1 MAQESRLVIVIDSQ
15 NAERNARNLGNEL
28 VSIERKGEFASK
40 SMDSLSV
47 ATRALA
53 GHMAGLVTVGAA
65 ISKMDT
71 YTGLQN
77 RLKLVTNNQ
86 AELNKATEDTFQIAQ
101 KTYSAWDSVL
111 QVYQRFSDNAKTL
124 NLTMDDTAR
133 LTETVSKAVAISGA
147 SAEAADAGLV
157 QFGQALASGTLRG
170 EELNSVME
178 QTPALAKAIAKGMGI
193 TVGELRSVAAEGKIT
208 SQEIVKALKN
218 VQNDVDA
225 LFAKTDITIG
235 QSLTLLNNEITKF
248 VGEAGKGSGAAQVL
262 AGSVQ
267 TLASNLD
274 LIADGALVVGIG
286 YITRAILMKSAAIK
300 EGMAST
306 LANRQASVL
315 NAQAE
320 YAEATAAL
328 NAAKAHLANVRATNA
343 ETQAKFGATAAA
355 TRYAQAQAA
364 VTAATNAQ
372 TAAQIKLN
380 TATSIAGRLAKG
392 AFGLIGGWT
401 GVATLGVMGLAAAY
415 SYFNNKAEEAK
426 QKLAEQAKVA
436 EKADEE
442 LKKLTG
448 NDKAKAVNDL
458 TIAFNAQNK
467 ALEKSSRAV
476 GSALIDIENYARG
489 NREVEKI
496 SQEART
502 GTISYTEAIERL
514 NKIKLPTDLYEN
526 LKKQAAQYDD
536 NASKASLSAEKLKL
550 LRVEVKLGGNEA
562 QNAAIQHQ
570 KQADALGNTAT
581 EAEKATKALQDYQ
594 AKQKD
599 SVIDS
604 IYKSGWLDKGYT
616 VAQANAILELQKA
629 KGMSAILSKD
639 EIDSALR
646 NLKIIEEQ
654 QEREDKLTEAKRK
667 QTKEAAKQ
675 AVLLAGNNEQARNM
689 LRVYQS
695 FRNAGLG
702 DKQARVM
709 TAQVGRETDFRN
721 EAMFG
726 SHKDA
731 NNGYNNTG
739 FLSWQKSRSTKLMQ
753 SLQGQGVLDKNG
765 KIQQTQDALDAM
777 AKHAVQEA
785 MTDKSY
791 SKSKAALLN
800 EDLDYRSLERI
811 VAKNFV
817 GWDYDGK
824 KLGKAKASQH
834 LAKQDSYYNQ
844 LSKILG
850 DNPEAA
856 SKAIGDLSKFEDEA
870 YKARAKTLEEVKQL
884 QATYD
889 SETVA
894 RSKKREEE
902 INKATILGQSNLI
915 PKINERYDA
924 EDKLSQKQFDF
935 EVNGYKWTEEQK
947 LDYTYETNSLRLV
960 AEGKLSEDQRKV
972 ALDGLKLQK
981 QQELGLLKLAQ
992 EQRLFQARLSLLSE
1006 TQAMQE
1012 RYRLEREEILK
1023 NTKLS
1028 IAERQKLIALSK
1040 ATQEKETRDKVNNAV
1055 QNWGGIQADMNG
1067 TSEFFRQDQ
1076 ERFNRLNAAND
1087 LADSQ
1092 FAATDLNEQNSL
1104 DGLDAQLEAGL
1115 IKQQD
1120 YENQKTAIIQTAQDQ
1135 RNQIAAEYAKNA
1147 QDIEDKYQQDRLNTQ
1162 IAFGGQMMGSLTSMF
1177 GSMFGEQSKAYKIM
1191 FAADKA
1197 YAIAAAGIAIQQNIA
1212 AASKAGFPL
1221 NIPLIAGAVAQGA
1234 SIIANIRAIKD
1245 QGFADGG
1252 YTGSGGKY
1260 EPAGIVHKGEVVWSQ
1275 DDIRRWGG
1283 VGLVENMRKSANP
1296 EAFINNHAINNTSAE
1311 NVFNRSFLS
1320 SKAFNDN
1327 QNISNI
1333 FNQPTREN
1341 QIIVNAF
1348 KSSKD
1353 AASRSGDVQSI
1364 TNQYAGNNTSIEN
1377 VFNRSF
1383 LSSKAFNDNKS
1394 ISNISNL
1401 SNSKVLN
1408 SNVSNST
1415 VQNAEKELLKEVS
1428 IFKDN
1433 GFADGGYTGK
1443 GKKYEIAGAVHKGEI
1458 VWSQDDIKKWGG
1470 VDKVEKMRRATSPES
1485 FVSNYAQN
1493 HTTFESI
1500 LNRAHQSSRIF
1511 NQSKEISNI
1520 FNQSVQDDQIIYKG
1534 NGNVPTSATSDLYH
1548 DGKVYFSSNGLVQ
1561 DRSNLDDVQDF
1572 TLGRT
1577 SRPQAE
1583 IMPSIEPSTPTI
1595 NFKIEVINQVSG
1607 ATVEAEQLDEQTV
1620 RIIVTDELD
1629 KQLPRKVPKLVS
1641 DQIANPNST
1650 ISRSLTE
1657 NTTARRNRT

>member
-28 VSIERKGEFASK
+28 DSIERKGDYASK
-40 SMDSLSV
+40 SMDGLSV

-53 GHMAGLVTVGAA
+53 GYMAGLVTVSSA

-77 RLKLVTNNQ
+77 RLKLVTKNQ
-86 AELNKATEDTFQIAQ
+86 VELNKATEDTFQIAQ

-147 SAEAADAGLV
+147 SAEAADAALV

-178 QTPALAKAIAKGMGI
+178 QTPALAKAIAQGMGI

-248 VGEAGKGSGAAQVL
+248 VGEASKGSGAAQVL

-306 LANRQASVL
+306 LASRQASVL

-392 AFGLIGGWT
+392 AFGLIGGWA

-458 TIAFNAQNK
+458 TTAFNAQNK

-731 NNGYNNTG
+731 NNGYTNTG

-800 EDLDYRSLERI
+800 DDLDYRSLERI

-992 EQRLFQARLSLLSE
+992 EQRLFQAKLFLLSE
-1006 TQAMQE
+1006 TEAMQE
-1012 RYRLEREEILK
+1012 RYRLEREEIAKTVKDEGEKRKRL
-1023 NTKLS
+1023 
-1028 IAERQKLIALSK
+1028 ALSRDQERLEALDRAAK
-1040 ATQEKETRDKVNNAV
+1040 AGQA
-1055 QNWGGIQADMNG
+1055 WGGIQADMNG
-1067 TSEFFRQDQ
+1067 RGEFYRLDQ
-1076 ERFNRLNAAND
+1076 ERSSRLSAATN
-1087 LADSQ
+1087 LLDSQ
-1092 FAATDLNEQNSL
+1092 QGVVNLNEQNSIEAL
-1104 DGLDAQLEAGL
+1104 NAQFEQQL
-1115 IKQQD
+1115 ISQQD
-1120 YENQKTAIIQTAQDQ
+1120 YENQKTAIIQAAQDQ
-1135 RNQIAAEYAKNA
+1135 RNQIAAEHAKNV

-1275 DDIRRWGG
+1275 EDIRRWGG

-1296 EAFINNHAINNTSAE
+1296 EAFINNHA
-1311 NVFNRSFLS
+1311 
-1320 SKAFNDN
+1320 
-1327 QNISNI
+1327 Q
-1333 FNQPTREN
+1333 
-1341 QIIVNAF
+1341 
-1348 KSSKD
+1348 
-1353 AASRSGDVQSI
+1353 
-1364 TNQYAGNNTSIEN
+1364 NNTSIEN

-1470 VDKVEKMRRATSPES
+1470 VDKVEQMRRATSPES

-1520 FNQSVQDDQIIYKG
+1520 FNKSVQDDQIIYKG
-1534 NGNVPTSATSDLYH
+1534 NSRAPTASSSVGSDLFH
-1548 DGKVYFSSNGLVQ
+1548 DGKVYFSSIGLVQ
-1561 DRSNLDDVQDF
+1561 NRSNLEDVQDF
-1572 TLGRT
+1572 TMGQAA
-1577 SRPQAE
+1577 RPQAE

-1595 NFKIEVINQVSG
+1595 NFKIEVINQVNG

-1620 RIIVTDELD
+1620 RIIVKDELD
-1629 KQLPRKVPKLVS
+1629 KQLPRTVPKLVS
-1641 DQIANPNST
+1641 DQIGNPNST

>member
-28 VSIERKGEFASK
+28 ESIERKGEFASK

-53 GHMAGLVTVGAA
+53 GHMAGLLTVGSA

-86 AELNKATEDTFQIAQ
+86 VELNKATEDTFRIAQ

-147 SAEAADAGLV
+147 SAEAADAALV

-208 SQEIVKALKN
+208 SQEIVKALRN
-218 VQNDVDA
+218 VQDEVDA

-248 VGEAGKGSGAAQVL
+248 VGEAGKGSGAAQALSGSIQLL
-262 AGSVQ
+262 AN
-267 TLASNLD
+267 NLN
-274 LIADGALVVGIG
+274 LIADSAFAIGIG
-286 YITRAILMKSAAIK
+286 LMTKAVLTKTVAVQASIAASTKQVFATIAERNANIAAAKAEVESALAEAQSTQVTLTNIKATHAQIMAEIELEKVRLKAQITEQGRTATITRMAQLGRLQAQVALEVAAAETAQSASSARLSAALTAQSVATSRLALAKSALMAIFSPM
-300 EGMAST
+300 G
-306 LANRQASVL
+306 LAIA
-315 NAQAE
+315 
-320 YAEATAAL
+320 ATAASFYL
-328 NAAKAHLANVRATNA
+328 LSSSSDEVKESLA
-343 ETQAKFGATAAA
+343 TQSDSVSDLTDK
-355 TRYAQAQAA
+355 Y
-364 VTAATNAQ
+364 
-372 TAAQIKLN
+372 IKLN
-380 TATSIAGRLAKG
+380 TVQALTEGVRLRKEIEQQNDAIDDASGAIKRFAYIQKELFKLSGSDYEDYQNAIKSIATGASDAGDLLKKMISSGRFSQTQIDKLIEFSSAVAESKNKIEQGNTALKLLNATSGQHVDVTAESIKQLTIQTNLTK
-392 AFGLIGGWT
+392 
-401 GVATLGVMGLAAAY
+401 VATQNFTDMKTQMLDSLRAQVEFIRLNGGSEEQVKSLNKVIQAY
-415 SYFNNKAEEAK
+415 SLNQISATDAVDKFNST
-426 QKLAEQAKVA
+426 AKVPA
-436 EKADEE
+436 ENIKGLQDYATKTDQSKIVLNQANAE
-442 LKKLTG
+442 LKKQNDLRNEYLKQHQTVLG
-448 NDKAKAVNDL
+448 AQQGETNELNNQVAAQEKLNKLRDNANKDILKNDFLIKNTKAFGGGEKGLDKARAASEFYTDNKIPMTRSL
-458 TIAFNAQNK
+458 T
-467 ALEKSSRAV
+467 
-476 GSALIDIENYARG
+476 
-489 NREVEKI
+489 
-496 SQEART
+496 SQEAA
-502 GTISYTEAIERL
+502 IFEAW
-514 NKIKLPTDLYEN
+514 Y
-526 LKKQAAQYDD
+526 KKQ
-536 NASKASLSAEKLKL
+536 K
-550 LRVEVKLGGNEA
+550 
-562 QNAAIQHQ
+562 
-570 KQADALGNTAT
+570 
-581 EAEKATKALQDYQ
+581 
-594 AKQKD
+594 
-599 SVIDS
+599 
-604 IYKSGWLDKGYT
+604 
-616 VAQANAILELQKA
+616 
-629 KGMSAILSKD
+629 
-639 EIDSALR
+639 
-646 NLKIIEEQ
+646 
-654 QEREDKLTEAKRK
+654 EAKDLQESITESSRK
-667 QTKEAAKQ
+667 QTKEVEKQTKESAKQ
-675 AVLLAGNNEQARNM
+675 AVLLAGNDERVRNM

-731 NNGYNNTG
+731 NNGYTNTG

-800 EDLDYRSLERI
+800 DDLDYRSLERI

-856 SKAIGDLSKFEDEA
+856 SKAISDLSKFEDEA
-870 YKARAKTLEEVKQL
+870 YKARAKTLEEIKQL

-924 EDKLSQKQFDF
+924 EDKLAQKQFDF
-935 EVNGYKWTEEQK
+935 EVNGYKWTEKQK
-947 LDYTYETNSLRLV
+947 LEYTYEINSLRLV

-972 ALDGLKLQK
+972 ALDGLELQK

-1028 IAERQKLIALSK
+1028 IKERQKLIAFSK
-1040 ATQEKETRDKVNNAV
+1040 ANQDKETRDKVNNAV

-1076 ERFNRLNAAND
+1076 ERFSRLNAAND

-1104 DGLDAQLEAGL
+1104 NGLDTQMEAGL

-1120 YENQKTAIIQTAQDQ
+1120 YENQKTAIIQAAQDQ
-1135 RNQIAAEYAKNA
+1135 RNQIAAEHAKNV

-1275 DDIRRWGG
+1275 EDIKRWGG
-1283 VGLVENMRKSANP
+1283 VGLVEKMRKSANP
-1296 EAFINNHAINNTSAE
+1296 EAFLNNNASADS
-1311 NVFNRSFLS
+1311 VMRRALMS
-1320 SKAFNDN
+1320 SNAFIESQKQAD
-1327 QNISNI
+1327 I
-1333 FNQPTREN
+1333 FNQP
-1341 QIIVNAF
+1341 
-1348 KSSKD
+1348 
-1353 AASRSGDVQSI
+1353 
-1364 TNQYAGNNTSIEN
+1364 
-1377 VFNRSF
+1377 
-1383 LSSKAFNDNKS
+1383 
-1394 ISNISNL
+1394 
-1401 SNSKVLN
+1401 
-1408 SNVSNST
+1408 
-1415 VQNAEKELLKEVS
+1415 
-1428 IFKDN
+1428 
-1433 GFADGGYTGK
+1433 
-1443 GKKYEIAGAVHKGEI
+1443 
-1458 VWSQDDIKKWGG
+1458 
-1470 VDKVEKMRRATSPES
+1470 
-1485 FVSNYAQN
+1485 
-1493 HTTFESI
+1493 
-1500 LNRAHQSSRIF
+1500 
-1511 NQSKEISNI
+1511 
-1520 FNQSVQDDQIIYKG
+1520 VQDTQIIYKG
-1534 NGNVPTSATSDLYH
+1534 NRDTPKLASSANSDLFH

-1561 DRSNLDDVQDF
+1561 DRSNLEDVQDF
-1572 TLGRT
+1572 TIGKAA
-1577 SRPQAE
+1577 RPQAE
-1583 IMPSIEPSTPTI
+1583 IMPSIEPASPTI
-1595 NFKIEVINQVSG
+1595 NFKIEVVNQVSG

-1657 NTTARRNRT
+1657 NTTARRNR

>member
-1 MAQESRLVIVIDSQ
+1 MVGKTGEATKQASQQVQKYGQEIKTTTQELDKQEKS
-15 NAERNARNLGNEL
+15 AR
-28 VSIERKGEFASK
+28 SYSTAIK
-40 SMDSLSV
+40 S
-47 ATRALA
+47 LA
-53 GHMAGLVTVGAA
+53 GYMAGLVTINAA
-65 ISKMDT
+65 INNMDT

-111 QVYQRFSDNAKTL
+111 QVYQRFSDNAQTL

-147 SAEAADAGLV
+147 SAEAADAALV

-178 QTPALAKAIAKGMGI
+178 QTPALAKAIAQGMGI
-193 TVGELRSVAAEGKIT
+193 TVGQLRSVAAEGKIT

-248 VGEAGKGSGAAQVL
+248 VGEASKGSGAAQVL

-306 LANRQASVL
+306 LASRQASVL

-392 AFGLIGGWT
+392 AFGLIGGWA

-458 TIAFNAQNK
+458 TTAFNAQNK

-731 NNGYNNTG
+731 NNGYTNTG

-800 EDLDYRSLERI
+800 DDLDYRSLERV

-844 LSKILG
+844 LNKILG
-850 DNPEAA
+850 DNPEVA
-856 SKAIGDLSKFEDEA
+856 SKAISDLSKFEDEA
-870 YKARAKTLEEVKQL
+870 YKARAKTLEEIKQL

-924 EDKLSQKQFDF
+924 EDKLAQKQFDF
-935 EVNGYKWTEEQK
+935 EVNGYKWTEKQK
-947 LDYTYETNSLRLV
+947 LEYTYETNSLRLV

-972 ALDGLKLQK
+972 ALGGLELQK

-1028 IAERQKLIALSK
+1028 IEERQKLIALSK
-1040 ATQEKETRDKVNNAV
+1040 ANQDKETRDKVNNAV

-1067 TSEFFRQDQ
+1067 TGEFFRQDQ
-1076 ERFNRLNAAND
+1076 ERFSRLNAAND

-1104 DGLDAQLEAGL
+1104 DGLNAQFEAGL

-1120 YENQKTAIIQTAQDQ
+1120 YENQKTAIIQAAQDQ
-1135 RNQIAAEYAKNA
+1135 RNQIAAEYAQNA
-1147 QDIEDKYQQDRLNTQ
+1147 QDIEDKYHQDRLNAQ
-1162 IAFGGQMMGSLTSMF
+1162 IALGGQMMGSLTSMF

-1197 YAIAAAGIAIQQNIA
+1197 YAIAAAGIAIQQSIA
-1212 AASKAGFPL
+1212 QAAKVGFPK
-1221 NIPLIAGAVAQGA
+1221 NIPLIASAIAQGA

-1275 DDIRRWGG
+1275 EDIKRWGG
-1283 VGLVENMRKSANP
+1283 VGLVEKMRKSANP
-1296 EAFINNHAINNTSAE
+1296 EAFLNNNASADS
-1311 NVFNRSFLS
+1311 VMRRALMS
-1320 SKAFNDN
+1320 SNAFIESQKQAD
-1327 QNISNI
+1327 I
-1333 FNQPTREN
+1333 FNQP
-1341 QIIVNAF
+1341 
-1348 KSSKD
+1348 
-1353 AASRSGDVQSI
+1353 
-1364 TNQYAGNNTSIEN
+1364 
-1377 VFNRSF
+1377 
-1383 LSSKAFNDNKS
+1383 
-1394 ISNISNL
+1394 
-1401 SNSKVLN
+1401 
-1408 SNVSNST
+1408 
-1415 VQNAEKELLKEVS
+1415 
-1428 IFKDN
+1428 
-1433 GFADGGYTGK
+1433 
-1443 GKKYEIAGAVHKGEI
+1443 
-1458 VWSQDDIKKWGG
+1458 
-1470 VDKVEKMRRATSPES
+1470 
-1485 FVSNYAQN
+1485 
-1493 HTTFESI
+1493 
-1500 LNRAHQSSRIF
+1500 
-1511 NQSKEISNI
+1511 
-1520 FNQSVQDDQIIYKG
+1520 VQDTQIIYKG
-1534 NGNVPTSATSDLYH
+1534 NRDTPKLASSANSDLFH

-1561 DRSNLDDVQDF
+1561 DRSNLEDVQDF
-1572 TLGRT
+1572 TMGKAA
-1577 SRPQAE
+1577 RPQAE
-1583 IMPSIEPSTPTI
+1583 IMPSIEPAAPTI

-1657 NTTARRNRT
+1657 NTTARRNR

>member
-147 SAEAADAGLV
+147 SAEAADAALV

-208 SQEIVKALKN
+208 SQEIVKALRN
-218 VQNDVDA
+218 VESDVDA

-306 LANRQASVL
+306 LASRQASVL

-667 QTKEAAKQ
+667 QTKESAKQ

-731 NNGYNNTG
+731 NNGYTNTG

-800 EDLDYRSLERI
+800 DDLDYRSLERI

-856 SKAIGDLSKFEDEA
+856 SKAISDLSKFEDEA
-870 YKARAKTLEEVKQL
+870 YKARAKTLEEIKQL

-924 EDKLSQKQFDF
+924 EDKLAQKQFDF
-935 EVNGYKWTEEQK
+935 EVNGYKWTEKQK
-947 LDYTYETNSLRLV
+947 LEYTYEINSLRLV

-972 ALDGLKLQK
+972 ALDGLELQK

-992 EQRLFQARLSLLSE
+992 EQRLFQAEQFMLGEMERIKKRYALEYDEISKITDLEERRRKMSAFQADFIRNGVGNPTIDQYDTSSQFLKSTNYTKPKQTNMQVLDEDYAQTYQKLKDNLAAVLESE
-1006 TQAMQE
+1006 KASYQE
-1012 RYRLEREEILK
+1012 RLE
-1023 NTKLS
+1023 
-1028 IAERQKLIALSK
+1028 AERVFKEARQQMDNEYHLKAIDARKADHDSQLQLYSQMISSASSTWGGLTQIVKDARGENSRSFKAMFIAQQSFAIASAIISAHLA
-1040 ATQEKETRDKVNNAV
+1040 ATQVA
-1055 QNWGGIQADMNG
+1055 ADA
-1067 TSEFFRQDQ
+1067 TIPFFGAKI
-1076 ERFNRLNAAND
+1076 AASTAM
-1087 LADSQ
+1087 LAMGY
-1092 FAATDLNEQNSL
+1092 AN
-1104 DGLDAQLEAGL
+1104 AGL
-1115 IKQQD
+1115 I
-1120 YENQKTAIIQTAQDQ
+1120 AGQT
-1135 RNQIAAEYAKNA
+1135 I
-1147 QDIEDKYQQDRLNTQ
+1147 
-1162 IAFGGQMMGSLTSMF
+1162 
-1177 GSMFGEQSKAYKIM
+1177 
-1191 FAADKA
+1191 
-1197 YAIAAAGIAIQQNIA
+1197 
-1212 AASKAGFPL
+1212 AGF
-1221 NIPLIAGAVAQGA
+1221 
-1234 SIIANIRAIKD
+1234 S
-1245 QGFADGG
+1245 DGG
-1252 YTGSGGKY
+1252 YTGSGRKY

-1275 DDIRRWGG
+1275 EDIKRWGG
-1283 VGLVENMRKSANP
+1283 VGLVEKMRKSANP
-1296 EAFINNHAINNTSAE
+1296 EAFLNNNASADS
-1311 NVFNRSFLS
+1311 VMRRAMMS
-1320 SKAFNDN
+1320 SNAFIESQKQAD
-1327 QNISNI
+1327 I
-1333 FNQPTREN
+1333 FNQP
-1341 QIIVNAF
+1341 
-1348 KSSKD
+1348 
-1353 AASRSGDVQSI
+1353 
-1364 TNQYAGNNTSIEN
+1364 
-1377 VFNRSF
+1377 
-1383 LSSKAFNDNKS
+1383 
-1394 ISNISNL
+1394 
-1401 SNSKVLN
+1401 
-1408 SNVSNST
+1408 
-1415 VQNAEKELLKEVS
+1415 
-1428 IFKDN
+1428 
-1433 GFADGGYTGK
+1433 
-1443 GKKYEIAGAVHKGEI
+1443 
-1458 VWSQDDIKKWGG
+1458 
-1470 VDKVEKMRRATSPES
+1470 
-1485 FVSNYAQN
+1485 
-1493 HTTFESI
+1493 
-1500 LNRAHQSSRIF
+1500 
-1511 NQSKEISNI
+1511 
-1520 FNQSVQDDQIIYKG
+1520 VQDTQIIYKG
-1534 NGNVPTSATSDLYH
+1534 NRDTPKLASSANSDLFH

-1641 DQIANPNST
+1641 DQIGNPNST

-1657 NTTARRNRT
+1657 NTTARRNR

>member
-53 GHMAGLVTVGAA
+53 GHMAGLLTVGSA

-86 AELNKATEDTFQIAQ
+86 AELNKATEDTFRIAQ

-147 SAEAADAGLV
+147 SAEAADAALV

-208 SQEIVKALKN
+208 SQEIVKALRN
-218 VQNDVDA
+218 VESDVDA

-286 YITRAILMKSAAIK
+286 YITRAILIKSAAIK

-306 LANRQASVL
+306 LASRQASVL

-372 TAAQIKLN
+372 TAAQTRLS
-380 TATSIAGRLAKG
+380 AASSLVGSIGSRAL
-392 AFGLIGGWT
+392 GLIGGPI
-401 GVATLGVMGLAAAY
+401 GAITLGVSALAATY
-415 SYFNNKAEEAK
+415 TYFKGKAEEANRT
-426 QKLAEQAKVA
+426 LAEQAEVA
-436 EKADEE
+436 NRTAEELKGLKGEAKTKAINDLTTAFKAQNEE
-442 LKKLTG
+442 LKKT
-448 NDKAKAVNDL
+448 
-458 TIAFNAQNK
+458 
-467 ALEKSSRAV
+467 EMAV
-476 GSALIDIENYARG
+476 GSALIDIQNYGKG
-489 NREVEKI
+489 NVELTRI
-496 SQEART
+496 SNEARL
-502 GTISYTEAIERL
+502 GTISYKEAMEQLAKQKLPPSLRDALKEQIDKYNEAYE
-514 NKIKLPTDLYEN
+514 KADKTKTAIKLFGI
-526 LKKQAAQYDD
+526 
-536 NASKASLSAEKLKL
+536 
-550 LRVEVKLGGNEA
+550 EVTLTGNKA
-562 QNAAIQHQ
+562 QNAAIEQQKHADAIKNT
-570 KQADALGNTAT
+570 KQAADEAQKSLQKLYADKLWDTQFVEIVMKKGFSESQANDLLKLYKDSLAKGLKAADREAMKALTDTWKAEESIKAITDARTDSIREQNKELKNQQKVLSVNAKVLANASKFGFADLESKYKLPSGTLSAIHMIESKGNAKAYNKETGATGGFQFLEGTAKQYGVKDRT
-581 EAEKATKALQDYQ
+581 DLAQSAEGAAKYMSYLLKLFKGDLEKAVRAYHAGEGNVMKGKGIGKNNNQYWKDYQ
-594 AKQKD
+594 SYMAGINGYSAGDISSKDFDKLIQDTTKMAEEQAKLRLQLENEVANQVTKIRND
-599 SVIDS
+599 LAKKLEDV
-604 IYKSGWLDKGYT
+604 DK
-616 VAQANAILELQKA
+616 ANFSPERKAEIKAELQA
-629 KGMSAILSKD
+629 RADNDIAI
-639 EIDSALR
+639 A
-646 NLKIIEEQ
+646 
-654 QEREDKLTEAKRK
+654 
-667 QTKEAAKQ
+667 
-675 AVLLAGNNEQARNM
+675 EQATKTK
-689 LRVYQS
+689 LDS
-695 FRNAGLG
+695 FR
-702 DKQARVM
+702 D
-709 TAQVGRETDFRN
+709 
-721 EAMFG
+721 
-726 SHKDA
+726 
-731 NNGYNNTG
+731 Y
-739 FLSWQKSRSTKLMQ
+739 TK
-753 SLQGQGVLDKNG
+753 
-765 KIQQTQDALDAM
+765 
-777 AKHAVQEA
+777 
-785 MTDKSY
+785 
-791 SKSKAALLN
+791 
-800 EDLDYRSLERI
+800 
-811 VAKNFV
+811 
-817 GWDYDGK
+817 
-824 KLGKAKASQH
+824 
-834 LAKQDSYYNQ
+834 
-844 LSKILG
+844 
-850 DNPEAA
+850 
-856 SKAIGDLSKFEDEA
+856 
-870 YKARAKTLEEVKQL
+870 
-884 QATYD
+884 
-889 SETVA
+889 
-894 RSKKREEE
+894 
-902 INKATILGQSNLI
+902 
-915 PKINERYDA
+915 
-924 EDKLSQKQFDF
+924 
-935 EVNGYKWTEEQK
+935 TEEQILK
-947 LDYTYETNSLRLV
+947 DSYAKRQFEAEHDLDLTN
-960 AEGKLSEDQRKV
+960 DQRKEAV
-972 ALDGLKLQK
+972 DLLAQQLK
-981 QQELGLLKLAQ
+981 QELGLMQLAQ

-1028 IAERQKLIALSK
+1028 IEERQKLIALSK
-1040 ATQEKETRDKVNNAV
+1040 ANQDKETRDKVNNAV

-1067 TSEFFRQDQ
+1067 AGEFFRQDQ
-1076 ERFNRLNAAND
+1076 ERFSRLNAAND

-1104 DGLDAQLEAGL
+1104 DGLNAQFEAGL

-1120 YENQKTAIIQTAQDQ
+1120 YENQKTAIIQAAQDQ
-1135 RNQIAAEYAKNA
+1135 RNQIATEYAKNA

-1234 SIIANIRAIKD
+1234 SIIANIREIKD
-1245 QGFADGG
+1245 QGFAEGG
-1252 YTGSGGKY
+1252 YTGRGGKY
-1260 EPAGIVHKGEVVWSQ
+1260 QPAGIVHKGEVVWSQ
-1275 DDIRRWGG
+1275 EDIKRWGG
-1283 VGLVENMRKSANP
+1283 VGLVEKMRKSANP
-1296 EAFINNHAINNTSAE
+1296 EAFLNNNASADS
-1311 NVFNRSFLS
+1311 V
-1320 SKAFNDN
+1320 
-1327 QNISNI
+1327 
-1333 FNQPTREN
+1333 
-1341 QIIVNAF
+1341 
-1348 KSSKD
+1348 
-1353 AASRSGDVQSI
+1353 
-1364 TNQYAGNNTSIEN
+1364 
-1377 VFNRSF
+1377 
-1383 LSSKAFNDNKS
+1383 
-1394 ISNISNL
+1394 
-1401 SNSKVLN
+1401 
-1408 SNVSNST
+1408 
-1415 VQNAEKELLKEVS
+1415 
-1428 IFKDN
+1428 
-1433 GFADGGYTGK
+1433 
-1443 GKKYEIAGAVHKGEI
+1443 
-1458 VWSQDDIKKWGG
+1458 
-1470 VDKVEKMRRATSPES
+1470 MRRAMMSSNAYIES
-1485 FVSNYAQN
+1485 QKQAD
-1493 HTTFESI
+1493 
-1500 LNRAHQSSRIF
+1500 
-1511 NQSKEISNI
+1511 I
-1520 FNQSVQDDQIIYKG
+1520 FNQSVQDTQIIYKV
-1534 NGNVPTSATSDLYH
+1534 NRDTPKLASSANSDLFH

-1561 DRSNLDDVQDF
+1561 NRSNLDDVQDF
-1572 TLGRT
+1572 TLGRI

-1583 IMPSIEPSTPTI
+1583 MMPSIEPSTPTI

-1641 DQIANPNST
+1641 DQIGNPNST

-1657 NTTARRNRT
+1657 NTTARRNR

>member
-53 GHMAGLVTVGAA
+53 GHMAGLLTVGSA

-86 AELNKATEDTFQIAQ
+86 AELNKATEDTFRIAQ

-147 SAEAADAGLV
+147 SAEAADAALV

-208 SQEIVKALKN
+208 SQEIVKALRN
-218 VQNDVDA
+218 VESDVDA

-306 LANRQASVL
+306 LASRQASVL

-320 YAEATAAL
+320 YTEATAAL

-392 AFGLIGGWT
+392 AFGLIGGWA

-458 TIAFNAQNK
+458 TTAFNAQNK

-731 NNGYNNTG
+731 NNGYTNTG

-800 EDLDYRSLERI
+800 DDLDYRSLERI

-817 GWDYDGK
+817 GWDYNGK

-992 EQRLFQARLSLLSE
+992 EQRLFQAKLFLLSE
-1006 TQAMQE
+1006 TEAMQE
-1012 RYRLEREEILK
+1012 RYRLEREEIAKTVKDEGEKRKRL
-1023 NTKLS
+1023 
-1028 IAERQKLIALSK
+1028 ALSRDQERLEALDRAAK
-1040 ATQEKETRDKVNNAV
+1040 AGQA
-1055 QNWGGIQADMNG
+1055 WGGIQADMNG
-1067 TSEFFRQDQ
+1067 RGEFYRLDQ
-1076 ERFNRLNAAND
+1076 ERSSRLSAATN
-1087 LADSQ
+1087 LLDSQ
-1092 FAATDLNEQNSL
+1092 QGVVNLNEQNSIEAL
-1104 DGLDAQLEAGL
+1104 NAQFEQQL
-1115 IKQQD
+1115 ISQQD
-1120 YENQKTAIIQTAQDQ
+1120 YENQKTAIIQAAQDQ
-1135 RNQIAAEYAKNA
+1135 RNQIAAEHAKNV

-1275 DDIRRWGG
+1275 EDIRRWGG

-1296 EAFINNHAINNTSAE
+1296 EAFINNHA
-1311 NVFNRSFLS
+1311 
-1320 SKAFNDN
+1320 
-1327 QNISNI
+1327 Q
-1333 FNQPTREN
+1333 
-1341 QIIVNAF
+1341 
-1348 KSSKD
+1348 
-1353 AASRSGDVQSI
+1353 
-1364 TNQYAGNNTSIEN
+1364 NNTSIEN

-1470 VDKVEKMRRATSPES
+1470 VDKVEQMRRATSPES

-1520 FNQSVQDDQIIYKG
+1520 FNKSVQDDQIIYKG
-1534 NGNVPTSATSDLYH
+1534 NSRAPTASSSVGSDLFH
-1548 DGKVYFSSNGLVQ
+1548 DGKVYFSSIGLVQ
-1561 DRSNLDDVQDF
+1561 NRSNLEDVQDF
-1572 TLGRT
+1572 TMGQAA
-1577 SRPQAE
+1577 RPQAE

-1595 NFKIEVINQVSG
+1595 NFKIEVINQVNG

-1620 RIIVTDELD
+1620 RIIVKDELD
-1629 KQLPRKVPKLVS
+1629 KQLPRTVPKLVS
-1641 DQIANPNST
+1641 DQIGNPNST

>member
-1 MAQESRLVIVIDSQ
+1 MAVFYCLEESQMAQEARLVIVIDS
-15 NAERNARNLGNEL
+15 ERAKRTAQDLSVEL
-28 VSIERKGEFASK
+28 DSITKKGDFASK
-40 SMDSLSV
+40 SMDRMSV

-53 GHMAGLVTVGAA
+53 RYMAGLVTVSSA

-86 AELNKATEDTFQIAQ
+86 VELNKATEDTFRIAQ

-147 SAEAADAGLV
+147 SAEAADAALV

-178 QTPALAKAIAKGMGI
+178 QTPALAKAIAQGMGI

-208 SQEIVKALKN
+208 SQEIVKALRN
-218 VQNDVDA
+218 VESDVDA

-306 LANRQASVL
+306 LASRQASVL

-392 AFGLIGGWT
+392 AFGLIGGWA

-415 SYFNNKAEEAK
+415 SYFSNKAEEAK

-458 TIAFNAQNK
+458 TTAFNTQNE

-550 LRVEVKLGGNEA
+550 FGVEVSLAGNKA
-562 QNAAIQHQ
+562 QNAAAQHQ

-675 AVLLAGNNEQARNM
+675 AVLLAGNNERVRNM

-731 NNGYNNTG
+731 NNGYTNTG

-800 EDLDYRSLERI
+800 DDLDYRSLERI

-856 SKAIGDLSKFEDEA
+856 LKAIGDLSKFEDEA

-924 EDKLSQKQFDF
+924 EDKLAQKQFDF
-935 EVNGYKWTEEQK
+935 EVNGYKWTEKQK
-947 LDYTYETNSLRLV
+947 LEYTYEINSLRLV

-972 ALDGLKLQK
+972 ALDGLELQK

-992 EQRLFQARLSLLSE
+992 EQRLFQAEQFMLGEMERIKKRYALEYDEISKITDLEERRRKMSAFQADFIRNGVGNPTIDQYDTSSQFLKSTNYTKPKQTNMQVLDEDYAQTYQKLKDNLAAVLESE
-1006 TQAMQE
+1006 KASYQE
-1012 RYRLEREEILK
+1012 R
-1023 NTKLS
+1023 
-1028 IAERQKLIALSK
+1028 
-1040 ATQEKETRDKVNNAV
+1040 
-1055 QNWGGIQADMNG
+1055 
-1067 TSEFFRQDQ
+1067 
-1076 ERFNRLNAAND
+1076 
-1087 LADSQ
+1087 
-1092 FAATDLNEQNSL
+1092 
-1104 DGLDAQLEAGL
+1104 LEAQRVF
-1115 IKQQD
+1115 KEARQQMEDEYYLKAVDARKSD
-1120 YENQKTAIIQTAQDQ
+1120 YENQLMQ
-1135 RNQIAAEYAKNA
+1135 
-1147 QDIEDKYQQDRLNTQ
+1147 L
-1162 IAFGGQMMGSLTSMF
+1162 GSLTSQLDSYWSNMT
-1177 GSMFGEQSKAYKIM
+1177 GIVKNAAGEQSGLYKGMYIAQQAFAISSATISALQAYNQILASPWYLDVISKST
-1191 FAADKA
+1191 AANLVLGMGMA
-1197 YAIAAAGIAIQQNIA
+1197 NVG
-1212 AASKAGFPL
+1212 
-1221 NIPLIAGAVAQGA
+1221 LIAGQT
-1234 SIIANIRAIKD
+1234 IA
-1245 QGFADGG
+1245 GFSDGG
-1252 YTGSGGKY
+1252 FTGSGRKY

-1275 DDIRRWGG
+1275 EDIKRWGG
-1283 VGLVENMRKSANP
+1283 VGLVEKMRKSANP
-1296 EAFINNHAINNTSAE
+1296 EAFLNNNASADS
-1311 NVFNRSFLS
+1311 VMRRAMMS
-1320 SKAFNDN
+1320 SSAFIESQKQAD
-1327 QNISNI
+1327 I
-1333 FNQPTREN
+1333 FNQP
-1341 QIIVNAF
+1341 
-1348 KSSKD
+1348 
-1353 AASRSGDVQSI
+1353 
-1364 TNQYAGNNTSIEN
+1364 
-1377 VFNRSF
+1377 
-1383 LSSKAFNDNKS
+1383 
-1394 ISNISNL
+1394 
-1401 SNSKVLN
+1401 
-1408 SNVSNST
+1408 
-1415 VQNAEKELLKEVS
+1415 
-1428 IFKDN
+1428 
-1433 GFADGGYTGK
+1433 
-1443 GKKYEIAGAVHKGEI
+1443 
-1458 VWSQDDIKKWGG
+1458 
-1470 VDKVEKMRRATSPES
+1470 
-1485 FVSNYAQN
+1485 
-1493 HTTFESI
+1493 
-1500 LNRAHQSSRIF
+1500 
-1511 NQSKEISNI
+1511 
-1520 FNQSVQDDQIIYKG
+1520 VQDSQIIYKG
-1534 NGNVPTSATSDLYH
+1534 NRSVPIASSSASSDLYH

-1561 DRSNLDDVQDF
+1561 DRSNLEDVQDF
-1572 TLGRT
+1572 TMGQAA
-1577 SRPQAE
+1577 RPQAE
-1583 IMPSIEPSTPTI
+1583 MMPSIEPALPTI

-1620 RIIVTDELD
+1620 RIIVKDELD
-1629 KQLPRKVPKLVS
+1629 KQLPRTVPKLVS

-1657 NTTARRNRT
+1657 NTTARRNR

>member
-1 MAQESRLVIVIDSQ
+1 MAQESRLVIVIDAK

-28 VSIERKGEFASK
+28 DSIERKGDFATK
-40 SMDSLSV
+40 SMDGLSV
-47 ATRALA
+47 ATRQLA
-53 GHMAGLVTVGAA
+53 GHMAGLLTVGSA

-86 AELNKATEDTFQIAQ
+86 VELNKATEDTFRIAQ

-147 SAEAADAGLV
+147 SAEAADAALV

-306 LANRQASVL
+306 LASRQASVL

-392 AFGLIGGWT
+392 AFGLIGGWA

-458 TIAFNAQNK
+458 TTAFNAQNK

-562 QNAAIQHQ
+562 QNAAIKQQ
-570 KQADALGNTAT
+570 KHADALGNTAT

-667 QTKEAAKQ
+667 QTKESEKKLKITQAELEVAKRSAALIESSGLGKY
-675 AVLLAGNNEQARNM
+675 AESKGIPSSVIAGLLAQESKGIREAKSHTGAIGYFQTTSGYRKQNNMSVADSYDLEKSGKIVIDNIAKVYEKTGDLAQAILSHNAGEGGARQFTKTGKVKGSAERNKEVSQYVAKVSRYSDIIAGGVGKGGLSDGDSDRAYGEQIKARLELVKQGLNLQEQYEEEQAKR
-689 LRVYQS
+689 
-695 FRNAGLG
+695 
-702 DKQARVM
+702 
-709 TAQVGRETDFRN
+709 T
-721 EAMFG
+721 
-726 SHKDA
+726 
-731 NNGYNNTG
+731 
-739 FLSWQKSRSTKLMQ
+739 
-753 SLQGQGVLDKNG
+753 
-765 KIQQTQDALDAM
+765 
-777 AKHAVQEA
+777 
-785 MTDKSY
+785 
-791 SKSKAALLN
+791 
-800 EDLDYRSLERI
+800 
-811 VAKNFV
+811 
-817 GWDYDGK
+817 
-824 KLGKAKASQH
+824 
-834 LAKQDSYYNQ
+834 
-844 LSKILG
+844 
-850 DNPEAA
+850 
-856 SKAIGDLSKFEDEA
+856 
-870 YKARAKTLEEVKQL
+870 KARN
-884 QATYD
+884 
-889 SETVA
+889 
-894 RSKKREEE
+894 EE
-902 INKATILGQSNLI
+902 INLAQQTGQTALI
-915 PKINERYDA
+915 PKIKERYKAQDELA
-924 EDKLSQKQFDF
+924 KLQQDF

-947 LDYTYETNSLRLV
+947 LDYTYKTNSLRLV

-972 ALDGLKLQK
+972 ALDGLEQQK
-981 QQELGLLKLAQ
+981 QQELELIQSTREKQLLEAKSSYMGETELAIRRYQIELDEIKKVADEKRKAGLLSANNMGQFQTLDSASDKVFQSGFNASQQVFQQNDPRGYAQ
-992 EQRLFQARLSLLSE
+992 WDLQNRYSTDAGGLLNTYIDQTNGINLIADEEQRSSQLLAAREQYLQSRKALDEKYAQDERDLNSSLFE
-1006 TQAMQE
+1006 TQLGQ
-1012 RYRLEREEILK
+1012 
-1023 NTKLS
+1023 
-1028 IAERQKLIALSK
+1028 
-1040 ATQEKETRDKVNNAV
+1040 
-1055 QNWGGIQADMNG
+1055 
-1067 TSEFFRQDQ
+1067 
-1076 ERFNRLNAAND
+1076 
-1087 LADSQ
+1087 
-1092 FAATDLNEQNSL
+1092 L
-1104 DGLDAQLEAGL
+1104 D
-1115 IKQQD
+1115 
-1120 YENQKTAIIQTAQDQ
+1120 
-1135 RNQIAAEYAKNA
+1135 
-1147 QDIEDKYQQDRLNTQ
+1147 
-1162 IAFGGQMMGSLTSMF
+1162 SLTSQLSGYWSNMT
-1177 GSMFGEQSKAYKIM
+1177 GIVKNAAGEQSGIYKGMYIAQQAFAIGSATISALQAYNQILASPWHLDVISKST
-1191 FAADKA
+1191 AANLVLGMGMA
-1197 YAIAAAGIAIQQNIA
+1197 NVG
-1212 AASKAGFPL
+1212 
-1221 NIPLIAGAVAQGA
+1221 LIAGQT
-1234 SIIANIRAIKD
+1234 IA
-1245 QGFADGG
+1245 GFSDGG

-1260 EPAGIVHKGEVVWSQ
+1260 QPAGIVHKGEVVWSQ
-1275 DDIRRWGG
+1275 EDIKRWGG
-1283 VGLVENMRKSANP
+1283 VGLVEKMRKSANP
-1296 EAFINNHAINNTSAE
+1296 EAFINNHATNNTSVE
-1311 NVFNRSFLS
+1311 KVFNRSFLS

-1327 QNISNI
+1327 QTISNI
-1333 FNQPTREN
+1333 FNQPIREN
-1341 QIIVNAF
+1341 QIIT
-1348 KSSKD
+1348 K
-1353 AASRSGDVQSI
+1353 
-1364 TNQYAGNNTSIEN
+1364 
-1377 VFNRSF
+1377 
-1383 LSSKAFNDNKS
+1383 
-1394 ISNISNL
+1394 
-1401 SNSKVLN
+1401 
-1408 SNVSNST
+1408 
-1415 VQNAEKELLKEVS
+1415 
-1428 IFKDN
+1428 
-1433 GFADGGYTGK
+1433 GFANGGF
-1443 GKKYEIAGAVHKGEI
+1443 AGG
-1458 VWSQDDIKKWGG
+1458 
-1470 VDKVEKMRRATSPES
+1470 T
-1485 FVSNYAQN
+1485 VS
-1493 HTTFESI
+1493 
-1500 LNRAHQSSRIF
+1500 
-1511 NQSKEISNI
+1511 K
-1520 FNQSVQDDQIIYKG
+1520 
-1534 NGNVPTSATSDLYH
+1534 PTAPTRSDLFH

-1561 DRSNLDDVQDF
+1561 DRTNLEDVQDF
-1572 TLGRT
+1572 TSGQ
-1577 SRPQAE
+1577 SPRPQAE
-1583 IMPSIEPSTPTI
+1583 FMPSIESISPTI
-1595 NFKIEVINQVSG
+1595 NFKIEVINHVSG
-1607 ATVEAEQLDEQTV
+1607 ATVEAEKLDEKTV
-1620 RIIVTDELD
+1620 RIIVKEELD
-1629 KQLPRKVPKLVS
+1629 KQLPKAVPRLVS
-1641 DQIANPNST
+1641 EDIKNPNSL
-1650 ISRSLTE
+1650 ISRSLSE
-1657 NTTARRNRT
+1657 NTTARRNR

>member
-28 VSIERKGEFASK
+28 DSIERKGDFATK
-40 SMDSLSV
+40 SMDALSV
-47 ATRALA
+47 ATRQLA
-53 GHMAGLVTVGAA
+53 GYMAGLVTVSAA

-77 RLKLVTNNQ
+77 RLKLVTSSQ
-86 AELNKATEDTFQIAQ
+86 VELNKATEDTFRIAQ

-147 SAEAADAGLV
+147 SAEAADAALV

-178 QTPALAKAIAKGMGI
+178 QTPALAKAIAQGMGI

-208 SQEIVKALKN
+208 SQEIVKALRN
-218 VQNDVDA
+218 VESDVDA

-306 LANRQASVL
+306 LASRQASVL

-392 AFGLIGGWT
+392 AFGLIGGWA

-458 TIAFNAQNK
+458 TTAFNAQNK

-731 NNGYNNTG
+731 NNGYTNTG

-800 EDLDYRSLERI
+800 DDLDYRSLERI

-884 QATYD
+884 QATYE

-992 EQRLFQARLSLLSE
+992 EQRLFQAKLFLLSE
-1006 TQAMQE
+1006 TEAMQE
-1012 RYRLEREEILK
+1012 RYRLEREEIAKTVKDEGEKRKRL
-1023 NTKLS
+1023 
-1028 IAERQKLIALSK
+1028 ALSRDQERLEALDRAAK
-1040 ATQEKETRDKVNNAV
+1040 AGQA
-1055 QNWGGIQADMNG
+1055 WGGIQADMNG
-1067 TSEFFRQDQ
+1067 R
-1076 ERFNRLNAAND
+1076 
-1087 LADSQ
+1087 
-1092 FAATDLNEQNSL
+1092 
-1104 DGLDAQLEAGL
+1104 
-1115 IKQQD
+1115 
-1120 YENQKTAIIQTAQDQ
+1120 
-1135 RNQIAAEYAKNA
+1135 
-1147 QDIEDKYQQDRLNTQ
+1147 
-1162 IAFGGQMMGSLTSMF
+1162 
-1177 GSMFGEQSKAYKIM
+1177 
-1191 FAADKA
+1191 
-1197 YAIAAAGIAIQQNIA
+1197 
-1212 AASKAGFPL
+1212 
-1221 NIPLIAGAVAQGA
+1221 
-1234 SIIANIRAIKD
+1234 
-1245 QGFADGG
+1245 
-1252 YTGSGGKY
+1252 
-1260 EPAGIVHKGEVVWSQ
+1260 
-1275 DDIRRWGG
+1275 
-1283 VGLVENMRKSANP
+1283 
-1296 EAFINNHAINNTSAE
+1296 
-1311 NVFNRSFLS
+1311 
-1320 SKAFNDN
+1320 
-1327 QNISNI
+1327 
-1333 FNQPTREN
+1333 
-1341 QIIVNAF
+1341 
-1348 KSSKD
+1348 
-1353 AASRSGDVQSI
+1353 
-1364 TNQYAGNNTSIEN
+1364 
-1377 VFNRSF
+1377 
-1383 LSSKAFNDNKS
+1383 
-1394 ISNISNL
+1394 
-1401 SNSKVLN
+1401 
-1408 SNVSNST
+1408 
-1415 VQNAEKELLKEVS
+1415 
-1428 IFKDN
+1428 
-1433 GFADGGYTGK
+1433 
-1443 GKKYEIAGAVHKGEI
+1443 
-1458 VWSQDDIKKWGG
+1458 
-1470 VDKVEKMRRATSPES
+1470 
-1485 FVSNYAQN
+1485 
-1493 HTTFESI
+1493 
-1500 LNRAHQSSRIF
+1500 
-1511 NQSKEISNI
+1511 
-1520 FNQSVQDDQIIYKG
+1520 
-1534 NGNVPTSATSDLYH
+1534 
-1548 DGKVYFSSNGLVQ
+1548 
-1561 DRSNLDDVQDF
+1561 
-1572 TLGRT
+1572 
-1577 SRPQAE
+1577 
-1583 IMPSIEPSTPTI
+1583 
-1595 NFKIEVINQVSG
+1595 
-1607 ATVEAEQLDEQTV
+1607 
-1620 RIIVTDELD
+1620 
-1629 KQLPRKVPKLVS
+1629 
-1641 DQIANPNST
+1641 
-1650 ISRSLTE
+1650 
-1657 NTTARRNRT
+1657 

>member
-28 VSIERKGEFASK
+28 DSIERKGDFATK
-40 SMDSLSV
+40 SMDALSV
-47 ATRALA
+47 ATRQLA
-53 GHMAGLVTVGAA
+53 GYMAGLVTVSAA

-77 RLKLVTNNQ
+77 RLKLVTSSQ
-86 AELNKATEDTFQIAQ
+86 VELNKATEDTFRIAQ

-124 NLTMDDTAR
+124 NLTMDDTAQ

-147 SAEAADAGLV
+147 SAEAADAALV

-208 SQEIVKALKN
+208 SQEIVKALRN
-218 VQNDVDA
+218 VESDVDA

-306 LANRQASVL
+306 LASRQASVL

-392 AFGLIGGWT
+392 AFGLIGGWA

-458 TIAFNAQNK
+458 TTAFNAQNK

-675 AVLLAGNNEQARNM
+675 AVLLAGNDERVRNM
-689 LRVYQS
+689 LRVYLA

-731 NNGYNNTG
+731 NNGYTNTG

-800 EDLDYRSLERI
+800 DDLDYRSLERI

-960 AEGKLSEDQRKV
+960 AKGKLSEDQRKV

-992 EQRLFQARLSLLSE
+992 EQRLFQAKLFLLSE
-1006 TQAMQE
+1006 TEAMQE
-1012 RYRLEREEILK
+1012 RYRLEREEIAKTVKDEGEKRKRL
-1023 NTKLS
+1023 
-1028 IAERQKLIALSK
+1028 ALSRDQERLEALDRAAK
-1040 ATQEKETRDKVNNAV
+1040 AGQA
-1055 QNWGGIQADMNG
+1055 WGGIQADMNG
-1067 TSEFFRQDQ
+1067 RGEFYRLDQ
-1076 ERFNRLNAAND
+1076 ERSSRLSAATN
-1087 LADSQ
+1087 LLDSQ
-1092 FAATDLNEQNSL
+1092 QGVVNLNEQNSIEAL
-1104 DGLDAQLEAGL
+1104 NAQFEQQL
-1115 IKQQD
+1115 ISQQD
-1120 YENQKTAIIQTAQDQ
+1120 YENQKTAIIQAAQDQ
-1135 RNQIAAEYAKNA
+1135 RNQIAAEHAKNV

-1275 DDIRRWGG
+1275 EDIRRWGG

-1296 EAFINNHAINNTSAE
+1296 EAFINNHA
-1311 NVFNRSFLS
+1311 
-1320 SKAFNDN
+1320 
-1327 QNISNI
+1327 Q
-1333 FNQPTREN
+1333 
-1341 QIIVNAF
+1341 
-1348 KSSKD
+1348 
-1353 AASRSGDVQSI
+1353 
-1364 TNQYAGNNTSIEN
+1364 NNTSIEN

-1470 VDKVEKMRRATSPES
+1470 VDKVEQMRRATSPES

-1520 FNQSVQDDQIIYKG
+1520 FNKSVQDDQIIYKG
-1534 NGNVPTSATSDLYH
+1534 NSRAPTASSSVGSDLFH
-1548 DGKVYFSSNGLVQ
+1548 DGKVYFSSIGLVQ
-1561 DRSNLDDVQDF
+1561 NRSNLEDVQDF
-1572 TLGRT
+1572 TMGQAA
-1577 SRPQAE
+1577 RPQAE

-1595 NFKIEVINQVSG
+1595 NFKIEVINQVNG

-1620 RIIVTDELD
+1620 RIIVKDELD
-1629 KQLPRKVPKLVS
+1629 KQLPRTVPKLVS
-1641 DQIANPNST
+1641 DQIGNPNST

>member
-1 MAQESRLVIVIDSQ
+1 MAQEARLVIVIDS
-15 NAERNARNLGNEL
+15 ERAKRTAQDLSVEL
-28 VSIERKGEFASK
+28 DSITKKGDFASK
-40 SMDSLSV
+40 SMDRMSV

-53 GHMAGLVTVGAA
+53 GYMAGLVTVSSA

-77 RLKLVTNNQ
+77 RLKLVTKNQ
-86 AELNKATEDTFQIAQ
+86 VELNKATEDTFQIAQ

-147 SAEAADAGLV
+147 SAEAADAALV

-178 QTPALAKAIAKGMGI
+178 QTPALAKAIAQGMGI

-248 VGEAGKGSGAAQVL
+248 VGEASKGSGAAQVL

-306 LANRQASVL
+306 LASRQASVL

-392 AFGLIGGWT
+392 AFGLIGGWA

-458 TIAFNAQNK
+458 TTAFNAQNK

-731 NNGYNNTG
+731 NNGYTNTG

-800 EDLDYRSLERI
+800 DDLDYRSLERV

-844 LSKILG
+844 LNKILG
-850 DNPEAA
+850 DNPEVA
-856 SKAIGDLSKFEDEA
+856 SKAISDLSKFEDEA
-870 YKARAKTLEEVKQL
+870 YKARAKTLEEIKQL

-924 EDKLSQKQFDF
+924 EDKLAQKQFDF
-935 EVNGYKWTEEQK
+935 EVNGYKWTEKQK
-947 LDYTYETNSLRLV
+947 LEYTYETNSLRLV

-972 ALDGLKLQK
+972 ALGGLELQK

-992 EQRLFQARLSLLSE
+992 EQRLFQAEQFMLGEMERIKKRYALEYDEISKITDLEERRRKMSAFQADFIRNGVGNPTIDQYDTSSQFLKSTNYTKPKQTNMQVLDEDYAQTYQKLKDNLAAVLESE
-1006 TQAMQE
+1006 KASYQE
-1012 RYRLEREEILK
+1012 RLE
-1023 NTKLS
+1023 
-1028 IAERQKLIALSK
+1028 AERVFKEARQQMDNEYHLKAIDARKADHDSQLQLYSQMISSASSTWGGLTQIVKDARGENSRSFKAMFIAQQSFAIASAIISAHLA
-1040 ATQEKETRDKVNNAV
+1040 ATQVA
-1055 QNWGGIQADMNG
+1055 ADA
-1067 TSEFFRQDQ
+1067 TIPFFGAKI
-1076 ERFNRLNAAND
+1076 AASTAM
-1087 LADSQ
+1087 LAMGY
-1092 FAATDLNEQNSL
+1092 AN
-1104 DGLDAQLEAGL
+1104 AGL
-1115 IKQQD
+1115 I
-1120 YENQKTAIIQTAQDQ
+1120 AGQT
-1135 RNQIAAEYAKNA
+1135 I
-1147 QDIEDKYQQDRLNTQ
+1147 
-1162 IAFGGQMMGSLTSMF
+1162 
-1177 GSMFGEQSKAYKIM
+1177 
-1191 FAADKA
+1191 
-1197 YAIAAAGIAIQQNIA
+1197 
-1212 AASKAGFPL
+1212 AGF
-1221 NIPLIAGAVAQGA
+1221 
-1234 SIIANIRAIKD
+1234 S
-1245 QGFADGG
+1245 DGG
-1252 YTGSGGKY
+1252 FTGSGGKY
-1260 EPAGIVHKGEVVWSQ
+1260 QPAGIVHKGEIVWSQ
-1275 DDIRRWGG
+1275 EDIKRWGG
-1283 VGLVENMRKSANP
+1283 VGLVEKMRKSANP
-1296 EAFINNHAINNTSAE
+1296 EAFLNNNASADS
-1311 NVFNRSFLS
+1311 VMRRAMMS
-1320 SKAFNDN
+1320 SNAFIESQKQSD
-1327 QNISNI
+1327 I
-1333 FNQPTREN
+1333 FNQP
-1341 QIIVNAF
+1341 
-1348 KSSKD
+1348 
-1353 AASRSGDVQSI
+1353 
-1364 TNQYAGNNTSIEN
+1364 
-1377 VFNRSF
+1377 
-1383 LSSKAFNDNKS
+1383 
-1394 ISNISNL
+1394 
-1401 SNSKVLN
+1401 
-1408 SNVSNST
+1408 
-1415 VQNAEKELLKEVS
+1415 
-1428 IFKDN
+1428 
-1433 GFADGGYTGK
+1433 
-1443 GKKYEIAGAVHKGEI
+1443 
-1458 VWSQDDIKKWGG
+1458 
-1470 VDKVEKMRRATSPES
+1470 
-1485 FVSNYAQN
+1485 
-1493 HTTFESI
+1493 
-1500 LNRAHQSSRIF
+1500 
-1511 NQSKEISNI
+1511 
-1520 FNQSVQDDQIIYKG
+1520 VQDTQIIYKG
-1534 NGNVPTSATSDLYH
+1534 NRSVPITSSSASSDLYH